1 MDVGVKGGS
10 VDRAARIILDSYGIG
25 YGGVT
30 PVFGL
35 PDTLDRFRDG
45 TLDARFFYSAFTH
58 PTIDSISKELD
69 VRVLPHGQRH
79 EIIFARLDGLAPGEA
94 LVIVN
99 DHDPKPLR
107 YQTSALWPD
116 RFEWTYREEGPQ
128 VWRVAITR
136 VG

>member
-1 MDVGVKGGS
+1 MTAPVGAGS
-10 VDRAARIILDSYGIG
+10 GAQGKEPAG
-25 YGGVT
+25 
-30 PVFGL
+30 
-35 PDTLDRFRDG
+35 PDATG
-45 TLDARFFYSAFTH
+45 ASE
-58 PTIDSISKELD
+58 ELD
-69 VRVLPHGQRH
+69 VRALAHGQRH
-79 EIIFARLDGLAPGEA
+79 EIIFAKLDALAPGAA

-116 RFEWTYREEGPQ
+116 RFEWTYREAGPA